1 MHCTHPASIH
11 TQLHSLYTME
21 YILTY
26 IQTYIQTCI
35 HTVIYTHM
43 HTYVCTFI
51 LQTFFCLTRSS
62 FGCAFRWLPLPLC
75 LTLCSLSLS
84 VCSSVWLSLR
94 IVPSRFALLLSRF
107 ALSLSRLL
115 SETCQT
121 GLSYKPKIYIHTKHT
136 HTHMHTE
143 TAAYSHLY
151 IQRDHYCL
159 FARTHWPHE
168 QLVS

>member
-1 MHCTHPASIH
+1 MH
-11 TQLHSLYTME
+11 
-21 YILTY
+21 
-26 IQTYIQTCI
+26 
-35 HTVIYTHM
+35 IYFTN
-43 HTYVCTFI
+43 
-51 LQTFFCLTRSS
+51 FFCLTRSS

-121 GLSYKPKIYIHTKHT
+121 GLSYKPKIYIHTKAHT
-136 HTHMHTE
+136 HTYIYRDSSILSFAHTE
-143 TAAYSHLY
+143 RPLLPIRSHSLAPWTTSILTLNLKFIHTNTACHRVAASNS
-151 IQRDHYCL
+151 
-159 FARTHWPHE
+159 THWTHWW
-168 QLVS
+168 Q